1 MIRRSWRICRRFFW
15 LYAADEY
22 LAENLETVFAMNVT
36 PDQIS
41 DGQLYKV
48 RYENGMVA
56 GLDLVRQ
63 MNQNAVPV
71 LRKSTDG
78 NISAGDETGTAGQTA
93 LERSGSVGMEPA
105 ADEDADEAA

>member
-1 MIRRSWRICRRFFW
+1 
-15 LYAADEY
+15 
-22 LAENLETVFAMNVT
+22 MNVT
-36 PDQIS
+36 PDQIL

-48 RYENGMVA
+48 RYENGTAA
-56 GLDLVRQ
+56 GLDLVKQ

-78 NISAGDETGTAGQTA
+78 KISAGDETGTAGQNA
-93 LERSGSVGMEPA
+93 SERSRSSGSAGMEPA

>member
-1 MIRRSWRICRRFFW
+1 
-15 LYAADEY
+15 
-22 LAENLETVFAMNVT
+22 MNVT

-71 LRKSTDG
+71 LRNTDG
-78 NISAGDETGTAGQTA
+78 RTSAGDEIETVGQGA
-93 LERSGSVGMEPA
+93 PESSRNSGSAGMESA
-105 ADEDADEAA
+105 EDEDADEAA